1 MRVGVLTGLAA
12 EARLLDG
19 ARGDGGVRLTI
30 AQTGA
35 NPATA
40 RREAERLVASG
51 VAALVSFGVAGGLD
65 PRLQAGDLV
74 LADRVV
80 LPGGREIAT
89 HAAWRN
95 LAQERLGQPG
105 ARAFMGAIAGSN
117 QLLVTPAEKRLLC
130 EQSGGL
136 AGDMESGAVAEVA
149 AAAGVPFLV
158 MRAVSDGASRS
169 LPHVARVPLRPDGGL
184 SVGRIAHAL
193 CTRPGEWPA
202 VARLAVETRAAMAT
216 LRAAVRSGALLL
228 PGAALAEV
236 LALDGAEI
244 ALQAA

>member
-19 ARGDGGVRLTI
+19 VPDLSAVRLMV
-30 AQTGA
+30 ARTGA
-35 NPATA
+35 DPVIA

-65 PRLQAGDLV
+65 PRLRAGDLV

-80 LPGGREIAT
+80 LPGGRAIAT
-89 HAAWRN
+89 HAAWRS
-95 LAQERLGQPG
+95 LAQARLAG
-105 ARAFMGAIAGSN
+105 AVVGTVAGSN
-117 QLLVTPAEKRLLC
+117 RLLVTPAEKRLLC
-130 EQSGGL
+130 ERSGGL

-149 AAAGVPFLV
+149 AEAGVPFLV
-158 MRAVSDGASRS
+158 VRAVSDGASRS

-184 SVGRIAHAL
+184 SMGGIAYAL

-202 VARLAVETRAAMAT
+202 VARLAVETRAAMAA
-216 LRAAVRSGALLL
+216 LRAAVRSGVLAP
-228 PGAALAEV
+228 PGASSSEALPDA
-236 LALDGAEI
+236 AEI